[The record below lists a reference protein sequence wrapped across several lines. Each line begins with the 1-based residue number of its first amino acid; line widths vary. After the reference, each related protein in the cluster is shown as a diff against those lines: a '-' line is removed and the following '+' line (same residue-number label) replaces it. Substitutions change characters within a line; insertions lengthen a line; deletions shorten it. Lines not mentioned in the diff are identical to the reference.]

1 MLSWL
6 LTVLLFLGQT
16 ATDSG
21 PSAKTAGGAWKLEAQ
36 NTTDSFES
44 ASFLPLAPSLKGQA
58 NLIFARLWL
67 AGEEENLAPSVVLGA
82 MYDELKGFKLLGSKD
97 SNWGGRSARLVSFKA
112 SLKERRV
119 LGRMLMAQAGREAF
133 VLLLTCNPQVQGSLE
148 QEFEYLR
155 ERWNFSA
162 PFMKNIVRS

>member
-1 MLSWL
+1 MLSWFL
-6 LTVLLFLGQT
+6 AVLLFLGQT
-16 ATDSG
+16 SAGSG
-21 PSAKTAGGAWKLEAQ
+21 PSSKAAAGAWKLEAQ
-36 NTTDSFES
+36 NKSDSFES

-67 AGEEENLAPSVVLGA
+67 AGEEEHLAPSVVLGA
-82 MYDELKGFKLLGSKD
+82 MYEELKGFKLLGSKHTD
-97 SNWGGRSARLVSFKA
+97 WGGRSARLVSFKV

-119 LGRMLMAQAGREAF
+119 LGRMLMAQEGREAF
-133 VLLLTCNPQVQGSLE
+133 VLLLTCNPQVLGNLE